1 MVPDEL
7 GRIVS
12 LARFR
17 VPLQMCPRIAGLV
30 ANGAQGG
37 APCSS
42 PAGHPEPF
50 SWYASHRVPQQEA
63 TLGSQRSTQLSRTKP
78 EDTVEGRRTAP
89 TPLLLVIVPGPAG
102 APAPQRQG
110 TGADPSGLGLGALGV
125 GYQVSAPR

>member
-17 VPLQMCPRIAGLV
+17 VPLQMCPRIAGGWLLTARKV
-30 ANGAQGG
+30 VLPVVVLQVIR
-37 APCSS
+37 S
-42 PAGHPEPF
+42 PAAGTRRIAAGGDTRLE
-50 SWYASHRVPQQEA
+50 
-63 TLGSQRSTQLSRTKP
+63 G
-78 EDTVEGRRTAP
+78 TVEGRRTAP